1 MCRTPFE
8 EFVSEPSYPS
18 SRRPF
23 SAPTTQLRQS
33 ELTSSYGLEHWL
45 AYIRPKFEE
54 VHIGNVGMIKL
65 VRRYAVQR
73 V

>member
-1 MCRTPFE
+1 MHEYRFLNVLYW
-8 EFVSEPSYPS
+8 F
-18 SRRPF
+18 
-23 SAPTTQLRQS
+23 LQS
-33 ELTSSYGLEHWL
+33 QL

-65 VRRYAVQR
+65 VRRYVHQSTSVYVAIVSGL